1 MQVHEI
7 VLAPRLELA
16 VVDGRLKLPRN
27 VVVQVQFGRLH
38 SRWHQ
43 VQSAI
48 SLAVDVAGHVIG
60 RLEEGLLGGLVGVR
74 MLGAYGMVIRSML
87 RL

>member
-1 MQVHEI
+1 MQVHEV
-7 VLAPRLELA
+7 VLVPGLELA

-38 SRWHQ
+38 RRRHQ
-43 VQSAI
+43 VQSAV
-48 SLAVDVAGHVIG
+48 SLAVDEAGHVIG

-74 MLGAYGMVIRSML
+74 MLRAYGMVIRNML